1 MNKIPVTVV
10 TGYLGAGKTTIIL
23 NLIKQL
29 QPDYQ
34 VVWLKNEYGNLSID
48 SELAKENNIEVKE
61 MLNGCLC
68 CVLVGRLKD
77 ALHEILR
84 DYQPDRII
92 IESSGTAY
100 PLPIVLEINE
110 IPELSV
116 DGVINVIDA
125 LNFTGYHDISIAA
138 RMQAECTDLTIINK
152 AGLVDDAQLDKVL
165 DEVYD
170 LSPHTPVIKSA
181 DGHLSKDLLLG
192 LDHKLVT
199 TNLDAAAHTDHHH
212 EDEVAAFEFH
222 SPKIFEPNRIEQVL
236 MPLKNKDFIRIKGVV
251 KTANGYLLLNW
262 VLGRLTWEHLD
273 SYQGETK
280 IVFMYRP
287 GGVTQEQKIKNDVET
302 CAI

>member
-1 MNKIPVTVV
+1 MKIPTTVV

-23 NLIKQL
+23 GLIKQL

-68 CVLVGRLKD
+68 CVLVGKLKD

-84 DYQPDRII
+84 DYHPDRII

-125 LNFTGYHDISIAA
+125 LNFAGYHDISIAA

-152 AGLVDDAQLDKVL
+152 AGLVDNVQLDKVL
-165 DEVYD
+165 DAVYD
-170 LSPHTPVIKSA
+170 LNPHTPVIKSL

-192 LDHKLVT
+192 LDHKQIAA
-199 TNLDAAAHTDHHH
+199 DSGAAAHADHHH
-212 EDEVAAFEFH
+212 EDEVTAFEFH
-222 SPKIFEPNRIEQVL
+222 SSKSFDPNRIEQVIK
-236 MPLKNKDFIRIKGVV
+236 PLKEKDFIRIKGVV
-251 KTANGYLLLNW
+251 KTASGYLLLNW
-262 VLGRLTWEHLD
+262 VLGRLTWEALN

-287 GGVTQEQKIKNDVET
+287 GGVSPEQKIIGDVDL